1 MRVRDLSAWYQTTPD
16 LAGTRDGAPALN
28 PSVKDMDEMDH
39 LRRLKKW
46 QLWFVVCG
54 MQLIVISVHASST
67 PLCYIPSPRHYVRS
81 LRAYIADI
89 KSAFIESGDYSP
101 ETALT
106 EDNFGAVLSG
116 LINNVGV
123 NGIRV
128 PIIPDYA
135 TPASYSDL
143 YRKIYGYARRNGL
156 LIYASPL
163 GYGPVAYTGWSDERY
178 AAWIAAYSAA
188 FKPNFLSPFNEAGFD
203 NVRIRDIMTRLRPK
217 LGAAVFLV
225 GPDKG
230 HVVDS
235 ILELA
240 SRTSVGPLFDIVSA
254 HSAGGDDTATGQNWS
269 YLVAESPDS
278 RPVWS
283 TENPSYWSVGQSK
296 NLPGIDGAVVSGVK
310 GLVVWRGKPSLVD
323 DAGQAT
329 PKACK
334 LAEHM
339 IVGD

>member
-1 MRVRDLSAWYQTTPD
+1 
-16 LAGTRDGAPALN
+16 
-28 PSVKDMDEMDH
+28 MDQ

-46 QLWFVVCG
+46 QLCFMVCG
-54 MQLIVISVHASST
+54 MQLIINSVHASST
-67 PLCYIPSPRHYVRS
+67 PLCSIPSPRHYVRS
-81 LRAYIADI
+81 LRAYIADL
-89 KSAFIESGDYSP
+89 KSAFVESGDYSP

-106 EDNFGAVLSG
+106 EGNFGTVLSG
-116 LINNVGV
+116 LVNNVGV

-163 GYGPVAYTGWSDERY
+163 GYGPVAYNGWSDERY

-230 HVVDS
+230 TCS
-235 ILELA
+235 IPSRNSRHARRWDPCSTSCRPIAPAGIIPPRVRIGPTLWPSRRTADPFGPRRIHPTGPWGRVKTYLA
-240 SRTSVGPLFDIVSA
+240 SMERS
-254 HSAGGDDTATGQNWS
+254 
-269 YLVAESPDS
+269 
-278 RPVWS
+278 
-283 TENPSYWSVGQSK
+283 
-296 NLPGIDGAVVSGVK
+296 
-310 GLVVWRGKPSLVD
+310 
-323 DAGQAT
+323 
-329 PKACK
+329 
-334 LAEHM
+334 
-339 IVGD
+339 